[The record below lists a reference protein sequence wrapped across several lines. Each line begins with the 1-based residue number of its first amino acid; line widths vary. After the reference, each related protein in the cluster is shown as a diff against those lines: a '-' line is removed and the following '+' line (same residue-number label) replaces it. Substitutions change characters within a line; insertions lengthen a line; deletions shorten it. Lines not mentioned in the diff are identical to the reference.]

1 MKHKILVVEDNI
13 NIQNIYKFKLELGG
27 YLVKVANN
35 GLEALSV
42 MQDFKPELVL
52 LDLKMPVMGGVE
64 LLSKLYEL
72 YDELPFKVFILTNI
86 SFDEVP
92 TSIKFL
98 KYDKYLVKAHLTP
111 SQLLQ
116 MVDDVFK

>member
-1 MKHKILVVEDNI
+1 MHKVAVIEDNL

-27 YLVKVANN
+27 YLVKVANH
-35 GLEALSV
+35 GLEALSLIE
-42 MQDFKPELVL
+42 DFKPELIL
-52 LDLKMPVMGGVE
+52 LDLKMPIMGGAE
-64 LLSKLYEL
+64 LLSKLYEV
-72 YDELPFKVFILTNI
+72 YEELPFKVFILTNI